1 MAGFRNLLVHLY
13 AEVGDRRVYEI
24 LRADVADLDE
34 LRSQVL
40 DWLNE
45 HG

>member
-13 AEVGDRRVYEI
+13 AEVDDRRVYEI